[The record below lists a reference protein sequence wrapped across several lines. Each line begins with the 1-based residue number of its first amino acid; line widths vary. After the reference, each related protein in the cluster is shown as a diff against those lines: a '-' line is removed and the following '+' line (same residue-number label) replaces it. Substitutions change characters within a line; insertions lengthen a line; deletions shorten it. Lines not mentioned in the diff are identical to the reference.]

1 MLRALYVTQILS
13 MKFVLT
19 LKSNHIITKDILN
32 LFVSNLEM
40 PQTCELNTA
49 EISHTNLKLYTH
61 FQATSDIIIWAVKIL
76 LKHKNSLDHTK

>member
-1 MLRALYVTQILS
+1 MLQALYVTQILS
-13 MKFVLT
+13 MKFALT

-40 PQTCELNTA
+40 PQTCELNTT

-61 FQATSDIIIWAVKIL
+61 FQATSDIIIWAAKIL